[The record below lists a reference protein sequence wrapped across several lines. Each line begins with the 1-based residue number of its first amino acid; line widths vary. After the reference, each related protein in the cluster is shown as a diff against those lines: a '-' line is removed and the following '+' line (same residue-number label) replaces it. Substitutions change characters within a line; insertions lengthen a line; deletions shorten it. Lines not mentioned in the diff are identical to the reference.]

1 MRVDPKKKYCGLA
14 AKDMR
19 LFLNNL
25 FDMYDSKK
33 TKKDI
38 LQVYK
43 IFESRPRLSKINFIK
58 ALIEEGF
65 IEKQK
70 QHYTLTDKAIGFANA
85 KLIPRINKIKAKSIV
100 EDLVNRAM
108 QINNNPYFVGQV
120 TTIKLFG
127 SYIDPTKKDCGD
139 IDVIVDIERKKN
151 ISNEEAMEI
160 SYRRT
165 EDKIMNLVDR
175 IGYAEYI
182 EPMKY
187 LKNKN
192 RYISFCSDDASKHK
206 CETIYEY
213 KEN

>member
-1 MRVDPKKKYCGLA
+1 MRVDPKKKYCGLG

-25 FDMYDSKK
+25 FDIYDSKK

>member
-1 MRVDPKKKYCGLA
+1 MRVDPNKKYCGLG

-25 FDMYDSKK
+25 FDIYDSKK

-70 QHYTLTDKAIGFANA
+70 QHYTLTNKAIGFANA
-85 KLIPRINKIKAKSIV
+85 KLIPPINKTKAKSIV

-151 ISNEEAMEI
+151 ISHEEAMEI

-165 EDKIMNLVDR
+165 DHKIMNLADR
-175 IGYAEYI
+175 KKQKQIYI
-182 EPMKY
+182 F
-187 LKNKN
+187 LF
-192 RYISFCSDDASKHK
+192 R
-206 CETIYEY
+206 
-213 KEN
+213 

>member
-1 MRVDPKKKYCGLA
+1 MKVDPKKKHCGLA

-25 FDMYDSKK
+25 FDIYDSKK

-108 QINNNPYFVGQV
+108 QINNDPYFVGRV
-120 TTIKLFG
+120 TSIKLFG
-127 SYIDPTKKDCGD
+127 SYTDPTKKDCGD

-151 ISNEEAMEI
+151 ISHEEAMEI